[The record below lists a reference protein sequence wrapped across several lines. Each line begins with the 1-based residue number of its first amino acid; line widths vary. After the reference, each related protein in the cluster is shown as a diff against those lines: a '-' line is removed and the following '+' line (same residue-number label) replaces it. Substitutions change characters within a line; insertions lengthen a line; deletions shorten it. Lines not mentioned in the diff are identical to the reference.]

1 MLLCKQGVVRGK
13 IKSMPTTVLD
23 ADGNEMEALTAEE
36 VGELQKKAE
45 SADSLQSKV
54 AELEEERKRLE
65 EEANPNWKALREK
78 TSKLESLIKEK
89 GFELDA
95 NGNIKD
101 ANAIDPNRL
110 KEEVRNEL
118 REESFKETKDELLD
132 EYDNETKPLI
142 EKYVNKLMS
151 GEEKNIKNLKNA
163 IKEAERL
170 VGVGE
175 TNKSP
180 SALSGRPPKLNSEGK
195 SFSDTQEGKE
205 LAKEMFGDNS
215 FINNK

>member
-1 MLLCKQGVVRGK
+1 MGKELLGERL
-13 IKSMPTTVLD
+13 KSMPTTVLD
-23 ADGNEMEALTAEE
+23 AEGNEMEALTAEE
-36 VGELQKKAE
+36 VAELQQKAE
-45 SADSLQSKV
+45 EADNLQSKV
-54 AELEEERKRLE
+54 TELEEERKRLE
-65 EEANPNWKALREK
+65 EEANPNWRALREK
-78 TSKLESLIKEK
+78 TSKLENLIKEK
-89 GFELDA
+89 GFELDE

-101 ANAIDPNRL
+101 GNVIDPNKL
-110 KEEVRNEL
+110 KDEVRNEL
-118 REESFKETKDELLD
+118 KEESFKETKDEMLD
-132 EYDNETKPLI
+132 DYDTETKPLI

-175 TNKSP
+175 TNRTP
-180 SALSGRPPKLNSEGK
+180 SALSGRPPKLDSEGK
-195 SFSDTQEGKE
+195 SFAETQEGKE